1 VSLAELLRLECRSG
15 ERIVITGVGPPR
27 ESFLLYFGRRAVS
40 GGSVAPNGV
49 YRIEMLIGPERPGE
63 YPVSVR
69 LRLSDRPLP
78 IRTYQYGADRL
89 VNLSSVAPTA
99 VTTEI
104 LCVVQR
110 AEPTPTVAP

>member
-1 VSLAELLRLECRSG
+1 
-15 ERIVITGVGPPR
+15 
-27 ESFLLYFGRRAVS
+27 
-40 GGSVAPNGV
+40 
-49 YRIEMLIGPERPGE
+49 
-63 YPVSVR
+63 VSVR